1 MTKLCISAVVGA
13 VALAGATQLAQ
24 AQRAPAQAPQHWCYH
39 SPDGMTDCSYLTLA
53 QCKASRPLN
62 ATCFR
67 GRRSAEVAR
76 RTQNCIT
83 QPGFSSCPR
92 P

>member
-1 MTKLCISAVVGA
+1 MTKLWIS
-13 VALAGATQLAQ
+13 ALAGVLALAGTTELAQ
-24 AQRAPAQAPQHWCYH
+24 AQRAPAQRAQHWCYH

-67 GRRSAEVAR
+67 GRRSAETAAR
-76 RTQNCIT
+76 PQNCIT
-83 QPGFSSCPR
+83 QPGFSNCPR